1 MNFPAFVEN
10 VLATRLKQIDI
21 AGFRGVR
28 ACISIPLNGSSLLL
42 YGDNGSG
49 KSSITDAFEWFYHD
63 RVGHLSTEGIGK
75 KGISAL
81 RNIHLP
87 DEKDGQVDL
96 AFSDGALSSTK
107 TLTSRH
113 DKLSSKHSNESEGFV
128 DYLDQSQKE
137 NLILRYRDLLEFI
150 LHTKAQNL
158 REISHIIGFEEVAKT
173 KSVLKKAVNDLK
185 KEQKMQNCESRAS
198 AKQAII
204 IAQIGQNVVSRE
216 QYLEAV
222 RTLVAHLKLA
232 LAITDETSI
241 EQVLE
246 SIKGSGNDQDVLVQA
261 SYEKAAQGLRGLV
274 DAIKDKAPK
283 PEPEKKPARRTR
295 KKAAPEPGTPA
306 GDDGWVD
313 VEDSPPEE
321 PPPPEDPEPEEPT
334 NTDAAPTLADLDEAL
349 TGVFKMR
356 VFRMTARKA
365 LLYQKAPTKV
375 TADDVASALDALDAL
390 AETIEANGMP
400 GTVNALVDMVVTA
413 QSEAK
418 LEGAGP

>member
-96 AFSDGALSSTK
+96 TFSDGTLSSTK

-150 LHTKAQNL
+150 LHKKAQNL
-158 REISHIIGFEEVAKT
+158 QEISHIIGFEEVAKT
-173 KSVLKKAVNDLK
+173 KSVIKKAVNDLK
-185 KEQKMQNCESRAS
+185 KEQKIQNCESRAS

-216 QYLEAV
+216 QYLDAV
-222 RTLVAHLKLA
+222 RTLVAPLKLA

-246 SIKGSGNDQDVLVQA
+246 SIKGSGNDQDVLLQA
-261 SYEKAAQGLRGLV
+261 SYEKAEQGLRGLV
-274 DAIKDKAPK
+274 DAIKDIIPRYAALRK
-283 PEPEKKPARRTR
+283 RRQELLT
-295 KKAAPEPGTPA
+295 
-306 GDDGWVD
+306 
-313 VEDSPPEE
+313 
-321 PPPPEDPEPEEPT
+321 
-334 NTDAAPTLADLDEAL
+334 DLDKVKKISMSGLLSEAL
-349 TGVFKMR
+349 TILTKGVFAEEACPVCLQPTQRADLIRDLQRRCGELETFQKERMNCSR
-356 VFRMTARKA
+356 TWNPFDTLFRRQQFSPATLK
-365 LLYQKAPTKV
+365 K
-375 TADDVASALDALDAL
+375 
-390 AETIEANGMP
+390 
-400 GTVNALVDMVVTA
+400 NAVY
-413 QSEAK
+413 
-418 LEGAGP
+418 P